1 MTSKKVNSQS
11 ESWNTQDLI
20 KMSQNL
26 GEAFL
31 PGLDN
36 GKSKDEDDSLT
47 MGKFVEMNKNKDKD
61 RSKNKSDA

>member
-1 MTSKKVNSQS
+1 
-11 ESWNTQDLI
+11 
-20 KMSQNL
+20 MSQNL

-47 MGKFVEMNKNKDKD
+47 MSKFLEMNKNKD
-61 RSKNKSDA
+61 RSKNKPDA

>member
-11 ESWNTQDLI
+11 ESWNTQNLI

-36 GKSKDEDDSLT
+36 GKSKDENDSLT
-47 MGKFVEMNKNKDKD
+47 MSKFLEMNKNKD
-61 RSKNKSDA
+61 RSKNKPDA

>member
-11 ESWNTQDLI
+11 ESWNAQDLI
-20 KMSQNL
+20 KMSQSL

-36 GKSKDEDDSLT
+36 GKSSQEDDSLT
-47 MGKFVEMNKNKDKD
+47 MSKFVAMNKNKD
-61 RSKNKSDA
+61 RSKNKPDA